1 MYNPKIWYDGDIV
14 TSGGLNN
21 IEQGIAQNAHDIED
35 LQDALGGDL
44 ESYVNDWLDSHPEA
58 TTTVQDGSLT
68 EAKFSDAIN
77 SRPSCWRRSS
87 LFIKKDSSGSNC

>member
-35 LQDALGGDL
+35 LQGKRGGG
-44 ESYVNDWLDSHPEA
+44 
-58 TTTVQDGSLT
+58 Q
-68 EAKFSDAIN
+68 FSDSN
-77 SRPSCWRRSS
+77 SSDHIYADE
-87 LFIKKDSSGSNC
+87 LIGGAYGSK

>member
-35 LQDALGGDL
+35 LSEASIRKNGYKQVNELNTSFFKIGQNADL
-44 ESYVNDWLDSHPEA
+44 HKDQN
-58 TTTVQDGSLT
+58 TTFVRFL
-68 EAKFSDAIN
+68 K
-77 SRPSCWRRSS
+77 
-87 LFIKKDSSGSNC
+87 

>member
-35 LQDALGGDL
+35 LQGALGGDL

-68 EAKFSDAIN
+68 DTLETLEVQAYKAQIMECLKSLNGVKAHIN
-77 SRPSCWRRSS
+77 
-87 LFIKKDSSGSNC
+87 

>member
-35 LQDALGGDL
+35 LQGALDGDM
-44 ESYVNDWLDSHPEA
+44 ESYVDNWLDSHPEA

-68 EAKFSDAIN
+68 YRKFATGT
-77 SRPSCWRRSS
+77 
-87 LFIKKDSSGSNC
+87 LA